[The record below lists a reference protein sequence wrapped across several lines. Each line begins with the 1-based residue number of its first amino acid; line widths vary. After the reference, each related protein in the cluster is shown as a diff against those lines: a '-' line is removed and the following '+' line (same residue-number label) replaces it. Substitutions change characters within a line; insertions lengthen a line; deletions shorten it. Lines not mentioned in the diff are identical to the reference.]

1 MIIDSHSW
9 ITKTEHWGKQTGD
22 LMDQSWKASDDYSK
36 NKKIHQKTG
45 VVGRYAS
52 VDELV
57 QMMDEAGVDKTLLH
71 SWNHPFWDVKIPNE
85 WNADQVKQCPDRLF
99 GLGSV
104 YELDGQKAVREL
116 EEIHSLGL
124 LGIKMGTRHA
134 DPIDT
139 MDLDT
144 VDPFCDERMWPLYD
158 KCIDLDLAVF
168 VHVGWI
174 GTMVMGDKAYADWE
188 LNRVHYLDR
197 VAVQFPKLKLVAVH
211 AGVSEWK
218 TCLMLMLKNVN
229 LYCNTSALGGH
240 GLIPLEEYALLLKNA
255 KALGVL
261 HKVMWGTDNYD
272 QRDELPLVK
281 SIPEITKKYNI
292 GPTMPDLTQ
301 EDMDAFLGGNTAKF
315 LNVK

>member
-1 MIIDSHSW
+1 MIIDSHGW
-9 ITKTEHWGKQTGD
+9 INKKEHWGKFTSE
-22 LMDQSWKASDDYSK
+22 LMDQSWVSSDFSETRSVWK
-36 NKKIHQKTG
+36 KTG
-45 VVGRYAS
+45 IVGRYAS
-52 VDELV
+52 VEEMI

-71 SWNHPFWDVKIPNE
+71 ARDLPKWNIKIPNE
-85 WNADQVKQCPDRLF
+85 WNAEQVKQRPDRLV

-104 YELDGQKAVREL
+104 YELGGKKALDEL

-124 LGIKMGTRHA
+124 LGIKLGTIFHGGNL
-134 DPIDT
+134 PY
-139 MDLDT
+139 
-144 VDPFCDERMWPLYD
+144 DERIWPIYE

-168 VHVGWI
+168 IHVGWS
-174 GTMVMGDKAYADWE
+174 GTFVTGNKGYGDWSIQ
-188 LNRVHYLDR
+188 RVHHIDR

-211 AGVSEWK
+211 SGVHEWK

-229 LYCNTSALGGH
+229 LYSTTSGLGGH

-281 SIPEITKKYNI
+281 SIPEVTKKYNL
-292 GPTMPDLTQ
+292 GPTMTDLTQ

-315 LNVK
+315 LNIK

>member
-1 MIIDSHSW
+1 MIIDSHGW
-9 ITKTEHWGKQTGD
+9 INKKEHWGKLQGD
-22 LMDQSWKASDDYSK
+22 LMDQSWNDAGFSETRGMWK
-36 NKKIHQKTG
+36 KTG
-45 VVGRYAS
+45 IVGRYSS
-52 VDELV
+52 VEEMV
-57 QMMDEAGVDKTLLH
+57 QMMDEAGVDKTVLH
-71 SWNHPFWDVKIPNE
+71 AWQHPFWNVKVPNE
-85 WNADQVKQCPDRLF
+85 WNAEQIKQRPDRLA

-104 YELDGQKAVREL
+104 YELGGKKAVDEL

-124 LGIKMGTRHA
+124 LGIKIAPYHSLSH
-134 DPIDT
+134 PN
-139 MDLDT
+139 
-144 VDPFCDERMWPLYD
+144 DERIWPLYE
-158 KCIDLDLAVF
+158 KCIDLGLAVF
-168 VHVGWI
+168 IHVGWSGTFVI
-174 GTMVMGDKAYADWE
+174 GNKGYGDWE
-188 LNRVHYLDR
+188 LQRVHHLDK

-240 GLIPLEEYALLLKNA
+240 GLIPLEEYALFLKNA

-281 SIPEITKKYNI
+281 SIPEVTKKYNI

-301 EDMDAFLGGNTAKF
+301 ENMDAFLGGNTAKF